1 MLVKDFSD
9 CVGNTPVVRLDRF
22 FDYSHSEV
30 LAKLELMNPGGSV
43 KDRPAKYIIE
53 KLIESGKLIPNLH
66 HVIESSSGNLAIAL
80 AMQCRRFNLQFTC
93 VVDPKISP
101 LNLKIIESLGA
112 NIDMVTE
119 KDANGGYLDTR
130 INRVQYLE
138 QHVPNGYW
146 VNQYANPMN
155 WKSHYDGEGE
165 ELIKQLSTPV
175 DYLVMGVSTSGTLLG
190 ISRRLKEAYPK
201 MKVVA
206 VDAVGSVLFNNK
218 PSPREL
224 PGIGASRVP
233 ALLKTDEI
241 DQVIHVDDYESA
253 LACRKLV
260 TKEGILAGGS
270 SGSALAAVQKL
281 LAQQKTPCRILT
293 LLPDRGERYLDM
305 VYDNVW
311 VENARQR
318 HLSSL
323 QSSEVLKPTP
333 PLPAKLPQIQP
344 EALSH

>member
-1 MLVKDFSD
+1 MLVKDFSE
-9 CVGNTPVVRLDRF
+9 CVGDTPVVRLDRF
-22 FDYSHSEV
+22 FDQSNSEV
-30 LAKLELMNPGGSV
+30 LAKLELLNPGGSV

-53 KLIESGKLIPNLH
+53 KLIETEKLIPNLH

-80 AMQCRRFNLQFTC
+80 AMQCRRYNLQFTC

-112 NIDMVTE
+112 NIDMVTQ
-119 KDANGGYLDTR
+119 KDSNGGYLDTR
-130 INRVQYLE
+130 MNRVQYLE
-138 QHVPNGYW
+138 QIIPNSFW

-155 WKSHYDGEGE
+155 WQSHYEGEGE
-165 ELIKQLSTPV
+165 ELVKQLPNPI

-190 ISRRLKEAYPK
+190 ISRRLKEAFPK

-206 VDAVGSVLFNNK
+206 VDAVGSVLFNTT

-253 LACRKLV
+253 LACRQLV

-281 LAQQKTPCRILT
+281 LTQQTKACRILT

-305 VYDNVW
+305 VYDNAW
-311 VENARQR
+311 VESARQR
-318 HLSSL
+318 HLSSMETL
-323 QSSEVLKPTP
+323 PALKPTP
-333 PLPAKLPQIQP
+333 SHPAEITQVQP